1 MGSYWSS
8 DFYLYSRQKENDKY
22 ELKEEFKEGNPMS
35 RFKHEVYAYA
45 LHKKYKEDKSLYLY
59 CGYSR
64 VAKAIIEGD
73 DVKYLVITF
82 CSDEAAKEWDEC
94 NEQMD
99 KIYVDVG
106 WLERPFLNSW
116 VYHVEENFLIRKYQN
131 FKMDM
136 KKYYK

>member
-8 DFYLYSRQKENDKY
+8 DFYVYSRDRETESY
-22 ELKEEFKEGNPMS
+22 VLKEELKEGNPMS
-35 RFKHEVYAYA
+35 RFKHEVYAYT
-45 LHKKYKEDKSLYLY
+45 LKKKYKKDKSLYLY

-82 CSDEAAKEWDEC
+82 CNEEAAKEWDNC
-94 NEQMD
+94 QEQMD
-99 KIYVDVG
+99 KVYVDVI
-106 WLERPFLNSW
+106 WLQRPFLNSW
-116 VYHVEENFLIRKYQN
+116 VYHVEENILVRKYQN

-136 KKYYK
+136 QT

>member
-1 MGSYWSS
+1 MGNYWST
-8 DFYLYSRQKENDKY
+8 DFYIYSRNKADDKY
-22 ELKEEFKEGNPMS
+22 ALKEELKEGNPMS

-45 LHKKYKEDKSLYLY
+45 LKKKYQKDKSLYLY

-64 VAKAIIEGD
+64 VAKAHIEGD
-73 DVKYLVITF
+73 DVQYLVVCF

-94 NEQMD
+94 QEQMD
-99 KIYVDVG
+99 KVYVDVV

-131 FKMDM
+131 YKMDM
-136 KKYYK
+136 KK

>member
-1 MGSYWSS
+1 MGNYLSS
-8 DFYLYSRQKENDKY
+8 DFYIYSRLLEDDTY
-22 ELKEEFKEGNPMS
+22 VLREELKEGNPMS

-45 LHKKYKEDKSLYLY
+45 LSKKYKDDKSLYMY
-59 CGYSR
+59 YGYSR
-64 VAKAIIEGD
+64 VAKAIVEGD

-82 CSDEAAKEWDEC
+82 CSEEAAKEWDEC

-99 KIYVDVG
+99 KVYVDVV

-116 VYHVEENFLIRKYQN
+116 EYHVEENFLVRKYQN

-136 KKYYK
+136 KK

>member
-1 MGSYWSS
+1 MGNYLSS
-8 DFYLYSRQKENDKY
+8 DFYIYSRLLEDDTY
-22 ELKEEFKEGNPMS
+22 VLREELKEGNPMS

-45 LHKKYKEDKSLYLY
+45 LSKKYKDDKSLYMY
-59 CGYSR
+59 YGYSR
-64 VAKAIIEGD
+64 VAKAIVEGD

-82 CSDEAAKEWDEC
+82 CSEEAAKEWDEC

-99 KIYVDVG
+99 KVYVDVV

-116 VYHVEENFLIRKYQN
+116 VYHVEQDFLVRKYQN

-136 KKYYK
+136 KK

>member
-1 MGSYWSS
+1 
-8 DFYLYSRQKENDKY
+8 
-22 ELKEEFKEGNPMS
+22 MS

-64 VAKAIIEGD
+64 VAKAVIEGD

-99 KIYVDVG
+99 KIYVDVV

>member
-1 MGSYWSS
+1 MGNYLSS
-8 DFYLYSRQKENDKY
+8 DFYIYSRLLEDDTY
-22 ELKEEFKEGNPMS
+22 VLREELKEGNPMS

-45 LHKKYKEDKSLYLY
+45 LSKKYKDDKSMYMY
-59 CGYSR
+59 YGYSR
-64 VAKAIIEGD
+64 VAKAIVEGD

-82 CSDEAAKEWDEC
+82 CSEEAAKEWDEC

-99 KIYVDVG
+99 KVYVDVV

-116 VYHVEENFLIRKYQN
+116 VYHVEEDFLVRKYQN

-136 KKYYK
+136 KK

>member
-1 MGSYWSS
+1 MGNYLSS
-8 DFYLYSRQKENDKY
+8 DFYIYSRLLKDDTYVLRE
-22 ELKEEFKEGNPMS
+22 ELKEGNPMS

-45 LHKKYKEDKSLYLY
+45 LNKKYKEDKSLYMY
-59 CGYSR
+59 YGYSR
-64 VAKAIIEGD
+64 VAKAIVEGD

-82 CSDEAAKEWDEC
+82 CSEEAAKEWDEC

-99 KIYVDVG
+99 KVYVDVV

-116 VYHVEENFLIRKYQN
+116 VYHVEENFLVRKYQN

-136 KKYYK
+136 KK

>member
-1 MGSYWSS
+1 MGNYWST
-8 DFYLYSRQKENDKY
+8 DFSIYSRNKADDKY
-22 ELKEEFKEGNPMS
+22 ALKEELKEGNPMS

-45 LHKKYKEDKSLYLY
+45 LKKKYQKDKSLYLY

-64 VAKAIIEGD
+64 VAKAHIEGD
-73 DVKYLVITF
+73 DVQYLVVSF

-94 NEQMD
+94 QEQMD
-99 KIYVDVG
+99 KVYVDVV

-131 FKMDM
+131 YKMDM
-136 KKYYK
+136 KK

>member
-1 MGSYWSS
+1 MGNYWST
-8 DFYLYSRQKENDKY
+8 DFYIYSRNKADDKY
-22 ELKEEFKEGNPMS
+22 ALQEELKEGNPMS

-45 LHKKYKEDKSLYLY
+45 LKKKYQKDKSLYLY

-64 VAKAIIEGD
+64 VAKAHIEGD
-73 DVKYLVITF
+73 DVQYLVVSF

-94 NEQMD
+94 QEQMD
-99 KIYVDVG
+99 KVYVDVV

-131 FKMDM
+131 YKMDM
-136 KKYYK
+136 KK

>member
-1 MGSYWSS
+1 MGNYLSS
-8 DFYLYSRQKENDKY
+8 DFYIYSRLLEDDTY
-22 ELKEEFKEGNPMS
+22 VLREELKEGNPMS

-45 LHKKYKEDKSLYLY
+45 LSKKYKDDKSLYMY
-59 CGYSR
+59 YGYSR
-64 VAKAIIEGD
+64 VAKAIVEGD

-82 CSDEAAKEWDEC
+82 CSEEAAKEWDEC

-99 KIYVDVG
+99 KVYVDVV

-116 VYHVEENFLIRKYQN
+116 VYHVEEKFLVRKYQN

-136 KKYYK
+136 

>member
-1 MGSYWSS
+1 MGAYWSS
-8 DFYLYSRQKENDKY
+8 EFYIYSRQKEDDKY
-22 ELKEEFKEGNPMS
+22 QLKEELKEGNPMS

-45 LHKKYKEDKSLYLY
+45 LNKKYKTDKSLYLY

-73 DVKYLVITF
+73 DVNYLVVTF
-82 CSDEAAKEWDEC
+82 CSEEAASEWDEC
-94 NEQMD
+94 QEQMD
-99 KIYVDVG
+99 KVYVDVI

-116 VYHVEENFLIRKYQN
+116 VYHVEENFLVRKYQN

-136 KKYYK
+136 KK

>member
-1 MGSYWSS
+1 MKDDTYV
-8 DFYLYSRQKENDKY
+8 LHE
-22 ELKEEFKEGNPMS
+22 ELKEGNPMS

-45 LHKKYKEDKSLYLY
+45 LRKKYKDDKSLYMY
-59 CGYSR
+59 YGYSR
-64 VAKAIIEGD
+64 VAKAIVEGD

-82 CSDEAAKEWDEC
+82 CSEEAAKEWDEC

-99 KIYVDVG
+99 KVYVDVV

-116 VYHVEENFLIRKYQN
+116 VYHVEEDFLVRKYQN

-136 KKYYK
+136 

>member
-1 MGSYWSS
+1 MGNYWSS
-8 DFYLYSRQKENDKY
+8 DFYIYSRNTSDDKWNLNI
-22 ELKEEFKEGNPMS
+22 ELKEGNPMS
-35 RFKHEVYAYA
+35 RFKHEVYAHV
-45 LHKKYKEDKSLYLY
+45 LRKRHKDSKALYLY

-82 CSDEAAKEWDEC
+82 CSDEAAKEWDQC
-94 NEQMD
+94 QEQMD
-99 KIYVDVG
+99 KVYVDVV

-116 VYHVEENFLIRKYQN
+116 VYHVEENKLVRKYQN

-136 KKYYK
+136 KK

>member
-1 MGSYWSS
+1 MGNYWSS
-8 DFYLYSRQKENDKY
+8 DFYIYSRNTSDDKWNLDI
-22 ELKEEFKEGNPMS
+22 ELKEGNPMS
-35 RFKHEVYAYA
+35 RFKHEVYAYV
-45 LHKKYKEDKSLYLY
+45 LQKRYKDSKALYLY

-82 CSDEAAKEWDEC
+82 CSDEAAKEWDQC
-94 NEQMD
+94 QEQMD
-99 KIYVDVG
+99 KVYVDVV

-116 VYHVEENFLIRKYQN
+116 VYHVEENKLVRKYQN

-136 KKYYK
+136 KK

>member
-8 DFYLYSRQKENDKY
+8 DFYLYSRQKEDDKY
-22 ELKEEFKEGNPMS
+22 ILKEEIREGNPMS

-45 LHKKYKEDKSLYLY
+45 LHKRHKEDKSLYLY

-82 CSDEAAKEWDEC
+82 CSEDAAQEWDAC

-99 KIYVDVG
+99 KVYVDVV

-116 VYHVEENFLIRKYQN
+116 VYHVEENFLVRKYQN
-131 FKMDM
+131 FRMDM
-136 KKYYK
+136 KT

>member
-1 MGSYWSS
+1 MGNYLSS
-8 DFYLYSRQKENDKY
+8 DFYIYSRLLEDDTY
-22 ELKEEFKEGNPMS
+22 VLREELKEGNPMS

-45 LHKKYKEDKSLYLY
+45 LSKKYKDDKSLYMY
-59 CGYSR
+59 YGYSR
-64 VAKAIIEGD
+64 VAKAIVEGD

-82 CSDEAAKEWDEC
+82 CSEEAAKEWDEC

-99 KIYVDVG
+99 KVYVDVI

-116 VYHVEENFLIRKYQN
+116 VYHVEENFLVRKYQN

-136 KKYYK
+136 

>member
-8 DFYLYSRQKENDKY
+8 DFYIYSRNVSDDKWNIKV
-22 ELKEEFKEGNPMS
+22 ELKEGNPMS
-35 RFKHEVYAYA
+35 RFKHEVYSYA
-45 LHKKYKEDKSLYLY
+45 LQKNHKESKALYLY

-73 DVKYLVITF
+73 DVKYLVISF
-82 CSDEAAKEWDEC
+82 CSEEASKEWDEC
-94 NEQMD
+94 QEQMD
-99 KIYVDVG
+99 KVYVDVV

-136 KKYYK
+136 KK

>member
-1 MGSYWSS
+1 MGNYLSS
-8 DFYLYSRQKENDKY
+8 DFYIYSRLLKDDTYVLHE
-22 ELKEEFKEGNPMS
+22 ELKEGNPMS

-45 LHKKYKEDKSLYLY
+45 LRKKYKDDKSLYMY
-59 CGYSR
+59 YGYSR
-64 VAKAIIEGD
+64 VAKAIVEGD

-82 CSDEAAKEWDEC
+82 CSEEAAKEWDEC

-99 KIYVDVG
+99 KVYVDVV

-116 VYHVEENFLIRKYQN
+116 VYHVEEDFLVRKYQN

-136 KKYYK
+136 

>member
-1 MGSYWSS
+1 MGNYLAS
-8 DFYLYSRQKENDKY
+8 DFYIYSRLLEDDTY
-22 ELKEEFKEGNPMS
+22 VLREELKEGNPMS

-45 LHKKYKEDKSLYLY
+45 LSKKYKDDKSLYMY
-59 CGYSR
+59 YGYSR
-64 VAKAIIEGD
+64 VAKAIVEGD

-82 CSDEAAKEWDEC
+82 CSEEAAKEWDEC

-99 KIYVDVG
+99 KVYVDVV

-116 VYHVEENFLIRKYQN
+116 VYHVEENFLVRKYQN

-136 KKYYK
+136 KK

>member
-1 MGSYWSS
+1 MGNYLSS
-8 DFYLYSRQKENDKY
+8 DFYIYSRLLEDDTY
-22 ELKEEFKEGNPMS
+22 VLREELKEGNPMS

-45 LHKKYKEDKSLYLY
+45 LSKKYKDDKSLYMY
-59 CGYSR
+59 YGYSR
-64 VAKAIIEGD
+64 VAKAIVEGD

-82 CSDEAAKEWDEC
+82 CSEEAAKEWDEC

-99 KIYVDVG
+99 KVYVDVV

-116 VYHVEENFLIRKYQN
+116 VYHVEENFLVRKYQN

-136 KKYYK
+136 KK